1 MDAQRLYSLAQ
12 ARGVNA
18 FATVCQSALETGYW
32 NSRLWEDAKNGA
44 GIKAPAAWVR
54 AGKPVC
60 RVVSREFS
68 GGQWTERESVFR
80 AYPSAEGF
88 LADYAAK
95 IRSDY
100 PYSWESAD
108 NWPGYFAG
116 LYRGRWGAWA
126 TDPEYFGKLLKMAVK
141 FAPELLG
148 AGWQGRMRLAFS
160 LALDRGSLEMW
171 QRGMV
176 ANALKEVGA

>member
-1 MDAQRLYSLAQ
+1 MNAVEFYSLAQ
-12 ARGVNA
+12 GRGINA
-18 FATVCQSALETGYW
+18 FAATCQSALETGRW
-32 NSRLWEDAKNGA
+32 TSRLWEDAKNGA

-54 AGKPVC
+54 AGKPVY
-60 RVVSREFS
+60 RVVSREFV
-68 GGQWTERESVFR
+68 GGRWTERESVFR
-80 AYPSAEGF
+80 VYPSAEGF

-126 TDPEYFGKLLKMAVK
+126 TDPGYFDKLLGMAVRLG
-141 FAPELLG
+141 PELLG
-148 AGWQGRMRLAFS
+148 DAWKGRMRLAFS

-176 ANALKEVGA
+176 ANTLKEVGA